1 MYNNYRAYSS
11 RNIYS
16 NSRYN
21 NINTNTK
28 QKFKNNF
35 TRTNFNNS
43 KKIKV
48 DEINKTDTDANNNT
62 PLFNILG
69 FDIYFDDFLL
79 LSILIFLY
87 KENIKDDYLFITL
100 ILLLLN

>member
-1 MYNNYRAYSS
+1 MYSNYRAYSS

-21 NINTNTK
+21 NINTK

-35 TRTNFNNS
+35 TRTNFNNQ
-43 KKIKV
+43 KKIKE
-48 DEINKTDTDANNNT
+48 DKKNITDTTNT
-62 PLFNILG
+62 APLFNILG

-100 ILLLLN
+100 ILLLLNWW